1 MVSMPDIVTPPLVSA
16 AAAIIVGIKAGG
28 LRARG
33 HSPALLVLDVAL
45 IALALIPAPVLA
57 GLLAPLFADTS
68 DERWF
73 AFLTAIFLVAMPLAY
88 LPVRIVLCRVN
99 AEYRD
104 TIRLLGMGTITRSLR
119 LELPLGWR
127 AMLLGAL
134 LAFTRV
140 FGELLAAIAS
150 TDRIHIG
157 IILLAVAAL
166 GASAGV
172 VRGLPRAA

>member
-1 MVSMPDIVTPPLVSA
+1 MVSMPDLVTPPLVSA
-16 AAAIIVGIKAGG
+16 VAAIVVGIKAAG

-33 HSPALLVLDVAL
+33 HSPALLALDALVL
-45 IALALIPAPVLA
+45 ALALVPAPVLA
-57 GLLAPLFADTS
+57 GLITPLFDDAGDPK
-68 DERWF
+68 WP
-73 AFLTAIFLVAMPLAY
+73 AFLVALALTAMPLAY
-88 LPVRIVLCRVN
+88 LPVRVALCRVN

-104 TIRLLGMGTITRSLR
+104 TIRLLGMGTFARSFR
-119 LELPLGWR
+119 LELPLGWP

-157 IILLAVAAL
+157 IILLFVLAIAA
-166 GASAGV
+166 GICVTRS
-172 VRGLPRAA
+172 LPRAA